1 MRGVELEPGPKE
13 GPGAGGL
20 ELQGSQEQAES
31 PAYPGVVLRGVLPRK
46 EASGGNW
53 GFRLEGE
60 GLSLQ

>member
-1 MRGVELEPGPKE
+1 MRGVEQEPGPKE

-31 PAYPGVVLRGVLPRK
+31 LAHPGVLWGVLPRK
-46 EASGGNW
+46 EAPGGNW